1 MGDEQVE
8 AERRCD
14 NIPGV
19 SQNTVQSLQRM
30 LHYNNV
36 LVRSFKT
43 AIDQW
48 PSDDLF
54 VVVIRADRRPAGEH
68 E

>member
-1 MGDEQVE
+1 MGDQQAE

-19 SQNTVQSLQRM
+19 SRNTVQSLQRM
-30 LHYNNV
+30 LHDNNV

-48 PSDDLF
+48 PSDDF
-54 VVVIRADRRPAGEH
+54 KVVIRADRRPAGEH

>member
-1 MGDEQVE
+1 MCDQQ
-8 AERRCD
+8 AETGRRCD

-19 SQNTVQSLQRM
+19 SQNTVHSLQRT
-30 LHYNNV
+30 LHDNNV

-48 PSDDLF
+48 PSDDLK
-54 VVVIRADRRPAGEH
+54 VVVRADRRPAGEH